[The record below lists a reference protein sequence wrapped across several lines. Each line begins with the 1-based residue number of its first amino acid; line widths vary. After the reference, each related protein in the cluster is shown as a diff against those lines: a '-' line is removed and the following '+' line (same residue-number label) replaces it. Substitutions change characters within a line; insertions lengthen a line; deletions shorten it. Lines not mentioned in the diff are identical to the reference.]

1 MPGVLIVDDEKDM
14 REFVRDVLEGMA
26 FEVCEAGDGAEALC
40 KAREIL
46 PDLIVLDIVMP
57 VMTGWEFI
65 KWIRTS
71 ELLKSVPVIIISGSK
86 KAKEEFRLERPE
98 GCVFLAKP
106 FTVSEFER
114 NVVKMLPTAARDCAG
129 VVGAQVV
136 PAGDEANAAERI

>member
-14 REFVRDVLEGMA
+14 REFVKDMLEGMN

-40 KAREIL
+40 KAREVL

-71 ELLKSVPVIIISGSK
+71 DLLKSVPVIIISGSR
-86 KAKEEFRLERPE
+86 KAKEEYRAEKPE

-106 FTVSEFER
+106 FTVSEFEK
-114 NVVKMLPTAARDCAG
+114 NVWKLLPVVKKDCAE
-129 VVGAQVV
+129 VVRPQV
-136 PAGDEANAAERI
+136 AGSVEGIGMTEGI